1 MSNDSNTNNNAYNS
15 KDLMNK
21 EAKGTD
27 DSNFGEVKEVSNE
40 YVITEKGII
49 DKDRFYIP
57 KKSILHI
64 DGQYVW
70 FKITEEEAKQ
80 YKKD

>member
-1 MSNDSNTNNNAYNS
+1 MASDSNIKYNP
-15 KDLMNK
+15 KDIIKK
-21 EAKGTD
+21 EARGTGD
-27 DSNFGEVKEVSNE
+27 FGLGEVKEVSDE

-57 KKSILHI
+57 KKSIIHI

-70 FKITEEEAKQ
+70 FEITEKEAKQ

>member
-1 MSNDSNTNNNAYNS
+1 MASGSTIYNPEDII
-15 KDLMNK
+15 KK
-21 EAKGTD
+21 EARGLGD
-27 DSNFGEVKEVSNE
+27 INLGEVKEVSDE

-49 DKDRFYIP
+49 DIDRFHIP
-57 KKSILHI
+57 KTTIIHI

-70 FKITEEEAKQ
+70 FGINEKESKQ

>member
-1 MSNDSNTNNNAYNS
+1 MSSDSNNKNTYNS
-15 KDLMNK
+15 KDIIKK
-21 EAKGTD
+21 EARGTD
-27 DSNFGEVKEVSNE
+27 DFNLGEVKEVSDE

-57 KKSILHI
+57 KKSIIHI

-70 FKITEEEAKQ
+70 FEITEKEAKQ